1 MVSILLKKY
10 KELGKDASKW
20 KLKKR
25 IFLSRM
31 GYNLN
36 KLLIFN
42 WILGYLNME
51 GHKNWSFSILVN
63 VILLLK
69 KNSKRPMKYFFECC
83 NFGTLF
89 DKHINWSKM
98 MRILIDERYS

>member
-51 GHKNWSFSILVN
+51 GYKN
-63 VILLLK
+63 
-69 KNSKRPMKYFFECC
+69 
-83 NFGTLF
+83 
-89 DKHINWSKM
+89 
-98 MRILIDERYS
+98 

>member
-25 IFLSRM
+25 IFLNRM

-42 WILGYLNME
+42 WILIKLS
-51 GHKNWSFSILVN
+51 KISIN
-63 VILLLK
+63 
-69 KNSKRPMKYFFECC
+69 
-83 NFGTLF
+83 
-89 DKHINWSKM
+89 
-98 MRILIDERYS
+98 